1 MAERIDLTF
10 DRPDDLRNPPDPDH
24 PEQVLYPRSFLL
36 TRMIIGVIG
45 ILLPIALIL
54 GEWLLLDD
62 AGVRVRGSLSAY
74 YHSSM
79 RDLFVAA
86 LCVTGFFL
94 ATYMAGQSNKD
105 FWYSLWAGVAVFGV
119 AFLPTQRPGIPDAG
133 PFCGAKPMPEGCAPL
148 QQAFGETPIATL
160 HFICAAAF
168 IFFLAV
174 MSFLFA
180 KREKE
185 TEDTPTRVKF
195 LFAKSS
201 RIRLLYICFF
211 VIVGAVGLAVV
222 GMFVEFTVG
231 GLTPLYIAEVASV
244 WAFGTAW
251 FVKSRDLW
259 SALSHGVEVEDT
271 REDREEVGRPR
282 ARSAH

>member
-1 MAERIDLTF
+1 MATRTDQTF
-10 DRPDDLRNPPDPDH
+10 DRPKNLREPADPSKPAD
-24 PEQVLYPRSFLL
+24 VLYPRSYLL
-36 TRMIIGVIG
+36 TRMIIGLIG

-105 FWYSLWAGVAVFGV
+105 FWYSLWAGLAVFGV
-119 AFLPTQRPGIPDAG
+119 AFLPTQRPGIPDDG
-133 PFCGAKPMPEGCAPL
+133 PFCGATPMPEGCAPL
-148 QQAFGETPIATL
+148 QQAFGETPVATF
-160 HFICAAAF
+160 HFIFAAAF
-168 IFFLAV
+168 IISLAV
-174 MSFLFA
+174 MSFFFA

-185 TEDTPTRVKF
+185 TEETPTRVRF
-195 LFAKSS
+195 LFAKTS
-201 RIRLLYICFF
+201 RIRLLYICFG
-211 VIVGAVGLAVV
+211 VIVGAVVLAVV
-222 GMFVEFTVG
+222 GMFVHFTVA
-231 GLTPLYIAEVASV
+231 GLTTLYIAEVASV

-259 SALSHGVEVEDT
+259 SALRHGVEVDDT
-271 REDREEVGRPR
+271 REGDGKV
-282 ARSAH
+282 ARTPARTAP